1 MKGIRVFVLFTL
13 ISAAAVAGHA
23 QTRGGSR
30 SEVRFEIVS
39 ATVEKFAR
47 PIPTRGGGAYS
58 TALALRVAV
67 AQADLDALP
76 PSLLPFLY
84 IGTHELRP
92 FLQTLER
99 DRVVVTFH
107 DPNWQKLQGGEPMVI
122 TVNEGDPVNNPDRYA
137 GYPPFDPRIIR

>member
-1 MKGIRVFVLFTL
+1 MKAIRVFVIFTF
-13 ISAAAVAGHA
+13 IGAAAVAAQA

-30 SEVRFEIVS
+30 SEVTFEIVS

-67 AQADLDALP
+67 APGDLDALP

-92 FLQTLER
+92 FMLTLER
-99 DRVVVTFH
+99 ERVIMTFH

-122 TVNEGDPVNNPDRYA
+122 TVNEGDPINNPDRYA